1 MQPAPIT
8 SPPPPPL
15 QRMALNEEKTLVG
28 GCRGRYR
35 IPRCAL
41 EAAATTASE
50 ELEATSEGVVGWAW
64 LGWAA
69 SASHHAAA
77 LAWRQ
82 SKRTPRVLER
92 RERRKRRP
100 FPYKASILN
109 LGSPVYQLPH
119 LTSRLSV
126 GIYQGPMIESGT
138 LGALLLGSWSD
149 IMLRGVWGNEG
160 RCLKSYGGGELRRI
174 SQTLLAVVASI
185 FTYLALVKDAPSKRS
200 CVESRVRHSI
210 LGLGCAAKLL
220 KTPLLDLRKELA
232 GYISRKS
239 PSSPFCFPFDTA
251 LFVYTSIFT
260 YFPPYIDPH
269 DHSRRPSKFLFESS
283 GAGVG
288 SASRNTPATNLS
300 LTLNLSIKNQ
310 QQAAQCR
317 GTLKT
322 LDCKVDE
329 HDDVEPEDPGLDLA
343 PGAPPL
349 LSPNDSHVD
358 HLLLSSRIYRPTAN
372 QNSEQVEQCHCIN
385 PAQEVFIVQ
394 DAFIKGGAARD
405 MQMVHEVSSNVTA
418 PALSQI
424 TPWQSKALEA
434 PQEAAEAYMV
444 GLMEDTNY
452 CAQHARRQTIKRVGK
467 RSSRTMLPETSK
479 WSTRR
484 MYRWLDPEFQNL
496 CCHDVAS
503 DEARAPATEVQQKER
518 KDGMRAET
526 DAPPDQQQH
535 DQAIVG
541 WALGVD
547 ITGESLVLHVGVK
560 EKYRTWAAVPSRD
573 VDVIDRTMCPS
584 EGPRASSSN
593 QWPRGVRLA
602 SMESRQPLGCSI
614 LARRHSPGS
623 SRSSTTWARSSF
635 RPETPRPPKARSRKS
650 KRKVIGGRA
659 PEDHAIGELKQVPK
673 QRDSLQSPLT
683 GFRLR
688 SPLLVG
694 MSSLWYIPPPPP
706 SCLFRGTSP

>member
-1 MQPAPIT
+1 
-8 SPPPPPL
+8 
-15 QRMALNEEKTLVG
+15 
-28 GCRGRYR
+28 
-35 IPRCAL
+35 
-41 EAAATTASE
+41 
-50 ELEATSEGVVGWAW
+50 
-64 LGWAA
+64 
-69 SASHHAAA
+69 
-77 LAWRQ
+77 
-82 SKRTPRVLER
+82 
-92 RERRKRRP
+92 
-100 FPYKASILN
+100 
-109 LGSPVYQLPH
+109 
-119 LTSRLSV
+119 
-126 GIYQGPMIESGT
+126 MIESGT

-160 RCLKSYGGGELRRI
+160 RCQHFGIEPFWKREHRRTISGRGAPRHDRPLRWSRFRWSAFSCRPVCSLGQPNEILPNLGRGFVAGKGSGDVNFAPAPNNFRPGRTRGGGWRRRKDWWGPRKPISRLVSGPPSDPQCLTLPPRSSQNLANTVSQSSIDRCQLVQLLEPAGRLTLYIRLPGRTTARQCRGAPRAPPDVREPTQRLLHWSLKSYGGGELRRI

-358 HLLLSSRIYRPTAN
+358 HLLLSSRIYRPARYALNEDGESELRASGAMPLHQPCPGSVHRSGRVHQRWCCPRHAN
-372 QNSEQVEQCHCIN
+372 GVKQEPRQTGVELSLPTILPFVYTFVVIARKIALPFNWCFVNSADLLLTKVPFVCL
-385 PAQEVFIVQ
+385 
-394 DAFIKGGAARD
+394 
-405 MQMVHEVSSNVTA
+405 VHEVSSNVTA

-479 WSTRR
+479 W
-484 MYRWLDPEFQNL
+484 
-496 CCHDVAS
+496 C
-503 DEARAPATEVQQKER
+503 EAR
-518 KDGMRAET
+518 
-526 DAPPDQQQH
+526 
-535 DQAIVG
+535 
-541 WALGVD
+541 
-547 ITGESLVLHVGVK
+547 
-560 EKYRTWAAVPSRD
+560 
-573 VDVIDRTMCPS
+573 
-584 EGPRASSSN
+584 
-593 QWPRGVRLA
+593 
-602 SMESRQPLGCSI
+602 
-614 LARRHSPGS
+614 
-623 SRSSTTWARSSF
+623 RS
-635 RPETPRPPKARSRKS
+635 
-650 KRKVIGGRA
+650 
-659 PEDHAIGELKQVPK
+659 
-673 QRDSLQSPLT
+673 
-683 GFRLR
+683 
-688 SPLLVG
+688 
-694 MSSLWYIPPPPP
+694 
-706 SCLFRGTSP
+706 